1 MVIRIFLL
9 LALLISGSST
19 VLAQSKSDEEAAC
32 RGDVRRFC
40 HNKERGEIAGCL
52 LSQRREKLSSRCRA
66 LLKSK
71 GV

>member
-1 MVIRIFLL
+1 MIRIYLL
-9 LALLISGSST
+9 LALLISGSSAA
-19 VLAQSKSDEEAAC
+19 LAQSKSDEESAC

-40 HNKERGEIAGCL
+40 HDKERHEIAGCL
-52 LSQRREKLSSRCRA
+52 LSQKREKLSSRCRA